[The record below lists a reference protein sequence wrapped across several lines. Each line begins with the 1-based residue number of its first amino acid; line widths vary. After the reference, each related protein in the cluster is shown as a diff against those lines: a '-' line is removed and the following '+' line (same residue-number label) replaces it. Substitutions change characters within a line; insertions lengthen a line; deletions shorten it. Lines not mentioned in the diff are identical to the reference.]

1 MIKFFDIGRQYQ
13 RDKDVYLGLADQ
25 VFSSGQMVNGPHCA
39 ALTQALKIKSGRAH
53 VILTGSCTDALALVG
68 EYLMTPDT
76 TVFFPLISFPA
87 TNNAFL
93 RGVKHKQWTAEYV
106 EVDFYRLISL
116 LRLDHMLASCTTP
129 KKVVVW
135 ANLYGNMIN
144 YRALDA
150 VAAKYG
156 AVLVE
161 DAAQSYGG
169 AWDGIWS
176 GGMGA
181 VSTLSFDPTKNL
193 NAFGMGGAVLTDDPK
208 LAEFVEL
215 TARPHTA
222 KWINRGH
229 NSQMN
234 ELDAAVV
241 GWKLEHRFEEWQERR
256 GEISAYYYG
265 ELQEYTSIV
274 CQEDITAAW
283 QKTNIIGGRHKFV
296 IDVGFAQRHDRT
308 RDAVQVELLE
318 NGVES
323 KIHYPK
329 TLIPM
334 AGSNAHNYTQTGLS
348 LPLYPELSDAEV
360 ERVAT
365 VTVAAIKK
373 ILKPSPIVHT

>member
-39 ALTQALKIKSGRAH
+39 ALTQALKTRSGRAH

-87 TNNAFL
+87 TNNGFL
-93 RGVKHKQWTAEYV
+93 RGVKHGRWAAEYV
-106 EVDFYRLISL
+106 DVDFYRLISL
-116 LRLDHMLASCTTP
+116 FKLDHMLASCTTP

-135 ANLYGNMIN
+135 ANLFGNTVD

-150 VAAKYG
+150 IAVKYG

-161 DAAQSYGG
+161 DAAQSYG
-169 AWDGIWS
+169 ASWDGIKS
-176 GGMGA
+176 GGMGS

-193 NAFGMGGAVLTDDPK
+193 NAFGMGGAILTDNAK

-215 TARPHTA
+215 TARPHTG

-241 GWKLEHRFEEWQERR
+241 CWKLENRFEEWQARR
-256 GEISAYYYG
+256 AEIAEYYSL
-265 ELQEYTSIV
+265 ELQEYASSCHITPNRHPVNPHIV
-274 CQEDITAAW
+274 HVGA
-283 QKTNIIGGRHKFV
+283 NHKFV
-296 IDVGFAQRHDRT
+296 IDVKQR
-308 RDAVQVELLE
+308 ELIQAEMLE
-318 NGVES
+318 RGVET
-323 KIHYPK
+323 KVHYPK
-329 TLIPM
+329 TLIP
-334 AGSNAHNYTQTGLS
+334 APGTNAESYVKTGFS
-348 LPLYPELSDAEV
+348 LPLYPELSDVEV
-360 ERVAT
+360 ERVAE
-365 VTVAAIKK
+365 VAIAAVKK
-373 ILKPSPIVHT
+373 ILKPSPIIHT

>member
-25 VFSSGQMVNGPHCA
+25 VYSSGQMVNGPHCA

-53 VILTGSCTDALALVG
+53 VVLTGSCTDALALVG

-87 TNNAFL
+87 TDNAFL
-93 RGVKHKQWTAEYV
+93 RGIKHQRWTAEYV
-106 EVDFYRLISL
+106 EVDHYRLISL
-116 LRLDHMLASCTTP
+116 LKLDYMLASCTTP

-135 ANLYGNMIN
+135 ANLYGNTVD
-144 YRALDA
+144 YRALDSIA
-150 VAAKYG
+150 SKYG
-156 AVLVE
+156 AYLVE
-161 DAAQSYGG
+161 DAAQSYG
-169 AWDGIWS
+169 ANWDGIKS
-176 GGMGA
+176 GSMGA

-193 NAFGMGGAVLTDDPK
+193 NAFGMGGAVLTDNPR

-215 TARPHTA
+215 TARPHTG

-241 GWKLEHRFEEWQERR
+241 GWKLENRFFEWQERR
-256 GEISAYYYG
+256 GKISAYYSS
-265 ELQEYTSIV
+265 ELSSYSGSCHISSDRHGARGSV
-274 CQEDITAAW
+274 HVGAY
-283 QKTNIIGGRHKFV
+283 HKFV
-296 IDVGFAQRHDRT
+296 LNTSHRNEIGA
-308 RDAVQVELLE
+308 EMLE
-318 NGVES
+318 NGVET

-329 TLIPM
+329 TLIP
-334 AGSNAHNYTQTGLS
+334 ALGTNSERLASTGLS

-360 ERVAT
+360 ERVAA
-365 VTVAAIKK
+365 VAVAAIKK

>member
-25 VFSSGQMVNGPHCA
+25 VFSSGQMVNGSHCA
-39 ALTQALKIKSGRAH
+39 ALVQALKVKSGRAH
-53 VILTGSCTDALALVG
+53 VVLTGSCTDALALVG

-93 RGVKHKQWTAEYV
+93 RGVKHKQWAAEYV

-135 ANLYGNMIN
+135 ANLYGNIVD
-144 YRALDA
+144 YRALDIIA
-150 VAAKYG
+150 SKHG
-156 AVLVE
+156 AYLVE

-169 AWDGIWS
+169 SWDGIWS

-241 GWKLEHRFEEWQERR
+241 LWKLENRFFEWQERR

-265 ELQEYTSIV
+265 ELQEYASIV

-296 IDVGFAQRHDRT
+296 IDVGSIGGQ
-308 RDAVQVELLE
+308 RDAIQAELLE
-318 NGVES
+318 NGVET
-323 KIHYPK
+323 KVHYPK

-334 AGSNAHNYTQTGLS
+334 AGSNADRLTWSSLS

-360 ERVAT
+360 ERVAA